1 MKTIEEV
8 RNFFENDRFATEN
21 GMAIDEIG
29 EQYAKCSLTI
39 SPGHKNAVGAVM
51 GGVYFTL
58 ADFCYAVATN
68 HQEPKWVSLN
78 STISFLGKPKGERLI
93 ATSTCVKNG
102 RATNLYTIT
111 VTDELQNLVATVS
124 ITGFAT
130 K

>member
-1 MKTIEEV
+1 MKTLEEI
-8 RNFFENDRFATEN
+8 RAFFENDRFATDN
-21 GMAIDEIG
+21 GMVIDEVA
-29 EQYAKCSLTI
+29 EHYAKCSLTI
-39 SPGHKNAVGAVM
+39 SNRHKNAVGGVM

-78 STISFLGKPKGERLI
+78 STISFLGRAKGERLI
-93 ATSTCVKNG
+93 ATAACIKNG
-102 RATNLYTIT
+102 RSTNCYTIT
-111 VTDELQNLVATVS
+111 ITDELNNLVATVS